1 MTDSSAVRHRSG
13 LSRLYH
19 GETEVGFIGRW
30 KLWFAISGVVIL
42 IGLVALFGR
51 GLNLGIDFEGGNV
64 WQLRAGDA
72 SVSDVEDAVADLG
85 LTDVEVQSLKSANGD
100 TQFRVQAASF
110 SGSDAENVAKN
121 QDVLDALA
129 EVTDTSGNDI
139 EVNTVGPSWGDQ
151 VSSKAQRALVV
162 FLVAIGLYITAR
174 FEFRMAVATLAAL
187 VHDILVV
194 VGVYAV
200 TGLPVTPAT
209 VIAILTILGF
219 SIYDG
224 IVVFDR
230 VDENT
235 RLLSASG
242 RMTYS
247 DMVNLSLN
255 QVLMRSLNTSITA
268 ILPVLSVLIIGAFV
282 LGATTL
288 EEFGVALLIGVL
300 SGAYSSLFI
309 ASPLLALLKERE
321 PRYAA
326 LRRRLEEK
334 QVKAARKAPA
344 TRAEAEAA
352 LADGSDEPAEVGSG
366 RAGPATAT
374 KAKPAAKPTRS
385 AAGGT
390 TKRAAT
396 STAIPPRPRKKG
408 KKR

>member
-1 MTDSSAVRHRSG
+1 V
-13 LSRLYH
+13 
-19 GETEVGFIGRW
+19 
-30 KLWFAISGVVIL
+30 K
-42 IGLVALFGR
+42 
-51 GLNLGIDFEGGNV
+51 
-64 WQLRAGDA
+64 Q
-72 SVSDVEDAVADLG
+72 VEDAVAKLG
-85 LTDVEVQSLKSANGD
+85 LTDVEVQSLKSANGE
-100 TQFRVQAASF
+100 TQFRVQAESF

-129 EVTDTSGNDI
+129 KVTGTSSNDI

-151 VSSKAQRALVV
+151 VSSKAQRALIV
-162 FLVAIGLYITAR
+162 FLIAIGLYITAR

-247 DMVNLSLN
+247 NMVNLSLN

-268 ILPVLSVLIIGAFV
+268 ILPVLSVLVIGAFV

-334 QVKAARKAPA
+334 QEKAARRAPA

-352 LADGSDEPAEVGSG
+352 LVGEADGSAEGGSG
-366 RAGPATAT
+366 RTGSTTAT
-374 KAKPAAKPTRS
+374 KAKPKPTAKPTRS

-390 TKRAAT
+390 TKRAST
-396 STAIPPRPRKKG
+396 TTAIPPRPRKKG